1 MKYISRFGLSLTI
14 ALLVLFALSVFAQT
28 RSQSQTQSQSTTSA
42 RSTESNVQFK
52 PGPAVK
58 AKAASPAPSPNAEQ
72 KTKKG
77 SIGEGKAMI
86 TTRGANN
93 DFWVEQI
100 DLEGNGQKSETQML
114 WDNTDKALFMYGDK
128 TLTCRNGDMAMANLL
143 IAVYGNGNTAKKPV
157 GSGWWAAGLEEG
169 KCAMKTDTLYGCKFD
184 QKGNNTSCGVAELD
198 QNTHE
203 LTIVEATTTEIR

>member
-1 MKYISRFGLSLTI
+1 MKYISRFGLPLTV
-14 ALLVLFALSVFAQT
+14 AVLVLLAVSVFAQT
-28 RSQSQTQSQSTTSA
+28 RSQTQSQSQSTTSA
-42 RSTESNVQFK
+42 RSTESDVQFK

-72 KTKKG
+72 KAKKG

-86 TTRGANN
+86 QTRGSNN

-100 DLEGNGQKSETQML
+100 DLEGNGQKSETQLL
-114 WDNTDKALFMYGDK
+114 WDSAEKTLFMYGDR
-128 TLTCRNGDMAMANLL
+128 TLTCKNGDMAMANLL
-143 IAVYGNGNTAKKPV
+143 IAVYGNGNMSKKPV
-157 GSGWWAAGLEEG
+157 GSGWWAASLEEG

-184 QKGNNTSCGVAELD
+184 QKGNNTACGVAELD

-203 LTIVEATTTEIR
+203 LTIVEARTTEIR